1 MEVTSQL
8 HASAAIHPGEKTRGI
23 RCDKSAIISR
33 PVVVPWENHALISNS
48 RSQYKLISGVAD

>member
-1 MEVTSQL
+1 MEVSSQL
-8 HASAAIHPGEKTRGI
+8 HASAAKNPEEKSRGI

-48 RSQYKLISGVAD
+48 RSQGVSTS